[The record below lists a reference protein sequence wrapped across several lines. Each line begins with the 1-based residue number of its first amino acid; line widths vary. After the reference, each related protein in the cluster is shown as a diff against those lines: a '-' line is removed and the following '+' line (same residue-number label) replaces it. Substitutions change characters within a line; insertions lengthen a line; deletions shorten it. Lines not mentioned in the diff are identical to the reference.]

1 MNPFREKS
9 RESFARRLRISVLLP
24 TTSSTRTLK
33 HAMPQRVHANNTSSP
48 IRLHSQRIKVATAHF
63 HLAALPR
70 RPSLHGIITPTHRS
84 AQGFLC
90 FSRPFASAHFR
101 PSAAMSSREDAHH
114 YVRWS
119 VRLHRALRGRQA
131 VRCMRVH
138 RSQPLGAHDAQLG
151 YRERRSGTAFLSF
164 FVADRVADT

>member
-119 VRLHRALRGRQA
+119 VRLHRALRGRRTIRWM
-131 VRCMRVH
+131 VRWGLL
-138 RSQPLGAHDAQLG
+138 Q
-151 YRERRSGTAFLSF
+151 RSGPVKINSKRGPRSAKVSKVGVT
-164 FVADRVADT
+164 RRGWCR